1 MNYFFC
7 DFFFSKIVKTW
18 NNLGFTLSANKDLL
32 KVNNTNKRKS
42 CEICFLKFPHY
53 KQNGRRLVVNRG
65 RLAVNRG
72 LGCKWECLVVNTGNL
87 VVNRGLGCKWGFT
100 TPDRVIIKVV
110 NVRSLVVNRA
120 LGCKWERLVV
130 NRKMKPTMPLQI
142 MPVWR
147 GQM

>member
-1 MNYFFC
+1 MFPFF
-7 DFFFSKIVKTW
+7 
-18 NNLGFTLSANKDLL
+18 
-32 KVNNTNKRKS
+32 
-42 CEICFLKFPHY
+42 KFPHY
-53 KQNGRRLVVNRG
+53 KQNGRRLVVNTG
-65 RLAVNRG
+65 RLVVNRG

-100 TPDRVIIKVV
+100 TPDRVIIKVI

-142 MPVWR
+142 MPV
-147 GQM
+147 

>member
-1 MNYFFC
+1 MFPFF
-7 DFFFSKIVKTW
+7 
-18 NNLGFTLSANKDLL
+18 
-32 KVNNTNKRKS
+32 
-42 CEICFLKFPHY
+42 KFPHY

-65 RLAVNRG
+65 
-72 LGCKWECLVVNTGNL
+72 LGCKWECLVVNTGSL

-142 MPVWR
+142 MPV
-147 GQM
+147 